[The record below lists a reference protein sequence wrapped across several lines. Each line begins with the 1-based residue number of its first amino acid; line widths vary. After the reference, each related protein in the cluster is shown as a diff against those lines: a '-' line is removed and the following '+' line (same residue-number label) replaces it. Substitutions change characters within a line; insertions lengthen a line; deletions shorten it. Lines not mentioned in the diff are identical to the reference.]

1 MLAGILNSAF
11 NNLVSMSSP
20 KETVVQEQYLQL
32 FNEIKDEVAAMTGS
46 TLPCFHIH
54 DTSSSGYLKS
64 PTAKIDFTFTS
75 NGQVK
80 IAGVVALSPV
90 HFFFFAFAYTNP
102 PLMNESPLLLPLLL
116 IFLLP
121 FLLPSGHMGISSVIC
136 RDKGFSPSL

>member
-90 HFFFFAFAYTNP
+90 HFFFFRFCLHQPSIDERIAFIVAF
-102 PLMNESPLLLPLLL
+102 
-116 IFLLP
+116 IADFLVA
-121 FLLPSGHMGISSVIC
+121 FLVAFRSHGHQ
-136 RDKGFSPSL
+136 